1 MNSAGKEATQAQC
14 KKEFA
19 RELFESKQIAQTQTQ
34 RATTNCVLKSM
45 FLWICKVDLELGS
58 RKDSQGVEPA
68 GFMTRTGFGVGFA
81 FGFGFG
87 AGFGLG
93 FSFVSGF
100 GFGFGCGSGFGF
112 GSGIGLGFGC
122 GFGFGF
128 VLGRGLGFCFGFGI
142 NCGCGFGC
150 FGFGFGFGFSLGS
163 EKSACNRFDK
173 QNEQQTHDRAGF
185 DIILTL
191 KQAPAPARKS
201 NTSNKCMGL
210 PLCTDGSLCFF
221 G

>member
-1 MNSAGKEATQAQC
+1 MKMNSAGKEATQAQC
-14 KKEFA
+14 KKELA

-45 FLWICKVDLELGS
+45 FLWMCKVDLELGS

-81 FGFGFG
+81 FGFG

-142 NCGCGFGC
+142 NCGCGFG
-150 FGFGFGFGFSLGS
+150 
-163 EKSACNRFDK
+163 D
-173 QNEQQTHDRAGF
+173 
-185 DIILTL
+185 
-191 KQAPAPARKS
+191 RKS
-201 NTSNKCMGL
+201 VA
-210 PLCTDGSLCFF
+210 
-221 G
+221 